1 MRVVCSSGRCCG
13 RWYITFNG
21 VECSGPTEIDGVLL
35 LQNTVDNP
43 ARHRQIEGFCENIP
57 SGLIRIAVH
66 VGNCYGYGSSDRHTG
81 WKSVSRIMIEEYPQ
95 SQK

>member
-1 MRVVCSSGRCCG
+1 MRVMCSSGKCCG

-21 VECSGPTEIDGVLL
+21 VECSGPMKIDSVLL
-35 LQNTVDNP
+35 LGNTSDNP

-57 SGLIRIAVH
+57 SGLITIAVH
-66 VGNCYGYGSSDRHTG
+66 VGNCRGHGSSNRNSG
-81 WKSVSRIMIEEYPQ
+81 YNSVSRIMIEEYSQ